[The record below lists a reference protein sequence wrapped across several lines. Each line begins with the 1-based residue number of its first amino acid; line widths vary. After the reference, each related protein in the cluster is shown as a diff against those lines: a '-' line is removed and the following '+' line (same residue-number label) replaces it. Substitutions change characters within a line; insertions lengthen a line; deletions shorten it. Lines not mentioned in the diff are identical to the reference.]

1 MNNRLHVVF
10 SGRVQGVGFRFT
22 AESAAHALGVMGWVR
37 NLKSGE
43 VEVVAEAPDQAL
55 RDFLARLEEH
65 FSGYIQDRKI
75 SWEAARGE
83 FKGFSVRF

>member
-22 AESAAHALGVMGWVR
+22 AESVAHSLGVMGWVR

-65 FSGYIQDRKI
+65 FSGYIQDKKV
-75 SWEAARGE
+75 SWEEARGE